1 MSPIYIRPAREQ
13 AEHDRLIAFLEGQH
27 KSTYDVLTNRGDA
40 RDYALKVGG
49 GTYFPDLILMED
61 KKPAAVI
68 EIETGE
74 STNNLEA
81 LAQWVHFG
89 KAKVP
94 FFLYVPEMMFDAAR
108 RFCIQNSVTVTEIW
122 TYRSIFEGFDVVQA
136 FTDPQAVSRSGK
148 GAVAKVVTMPKTVEV
163 PKPEPVA
170 ELVEEV
176 VRLRNKSLARKE
188 QAKPVRG
195 GKATVVKTEPAVK
208 AAPAPA
214 APPVAAPKP
223 AKAAKAE
230 KSATAPKAAKPVKPG
245 KATKAAKP
253 VKVQKAVKATKP
265 ATKAKPAK
273 ATKPARAT
281 KSAKAAKPARSAKP
295 AKVAKAAKAVKP
307 TRAVAK
313 AKPKPTTKAKPK
325 ARTVAKASAKAKARP
340 SIKGKK
346 R

>member
-1 MSPIYIRPAREQ
+1 LSPIYIRPAREQ

-27 KSTYDVLTNRGDA
+27 KSTFDVLTNRGDA

-94 FFLYVPEMMFDAAR
+94 FHLYVPEMMYDAAR
-108 RFCIQNSVTVTEIW
+108 RFCVQNSVTVTEIW
-122 TYRSIFEGFDVVQA
+122 TYRSIFEGFDVVQV

-148 GAVAKVVTMPKTVEV
+148 GPVAKVVTMPKTVEV

-195 GKATVVKTEPAVK
+195 GKATVVKTETAAKP
-208 AAPAPA
+208 APAPA
-214 APPVAAPKP
+214 PPPVAAPKP

-230 KSATAPKAAKPVKPG
+230 KPAKAPKVAKPAQPA

-253 VKVQKAVKATKP
+253 AKPAKAVKAV
-265 ATKAKPAK
+265 KAVKAAKVAK
-273 ATKPARAT
+273 ATKPAKTAKVT
-281 KSAKAAKPARSAKP
+281 KSAKSTKAAKPTK
-295 AKVAKAAKAVKP
+295 
-307 TRAVAK
+307 AVAK
-313 AKPKPTTKAKPK
+313 AKPKATAKAKPK
-325 ARTVAKASAKAKARP
+325 ARTATKPPAKAKARP

>member
-1 MSPIYIRPAREQ
+1 LSPIYIRPAREQ

-27 KSTYDVLTNRGDA
+27 KSTFDVLTNRGDA
-40 RDYALKVGG
+40 RDYALKVGA

-94 FFLYVPEMMFDAAR
+94 FHLYVPEMMFDAAR

-148 GAVAKVVTMPKTVEV
+148 GPVAKVVTMPKTVEV
-163 PKPEPVA
+163 PRPEPVA

-195 GKATVVKTEPAVK
+195 GKATVVKTEPAAK
-208 AAPAPA
+208 AAPAP
-214 APPVAAPKP
+214 PPVAAPKP
-223 AKAAKAE
+223 AKPAKAAKAE
-230 KSATAPKAAKPVKPG
+230 KPAAAPKVAKPVKPA
-245 KATKAAKP
+245 KPAKPAKPTKAAKP
-253 VKVQKAVKATKP
+253 AKAVKASKAAKTTKVV
-265 ATKAKPAK
+265 KPAK
-273 ATKPARAT
+273 A
-281 KSAKAAKPARSAKP
+281 SKAAKTTK
-295 AKVAKAAKAVKP
+295 
-307 TRAVAK
+307 AVAK
-313 AKPKPTTKAKPK
+313 AKPKATTKPKPK
-325 ARTVAKASAKAKARP
+325 ARTATKASAKTKARP